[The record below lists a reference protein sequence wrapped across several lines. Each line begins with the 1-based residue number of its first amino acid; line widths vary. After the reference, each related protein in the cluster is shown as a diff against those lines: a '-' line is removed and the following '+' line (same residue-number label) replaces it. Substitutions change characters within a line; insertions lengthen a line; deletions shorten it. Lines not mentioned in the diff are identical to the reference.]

1 MAKESP
7 SWFQRR
13 TYLHFDRPVGA
24 KKAER
29 IVSDPSEVAR
39 HSFFPFLTYKITS
52 HKARKTEAG
61 NMEMVAKERPI
72 HYAAHMDSHIYS
84 YYAEILS
91 ELYEKKLSE
100 LGISSSVLAFRKLGK
115 SNIEFAKD
123 AFDIIK
129 MKAPCVAV
137 GYDVSKFFQKI
148 DHAKLKATWAGL
160 LDEDILPKD
169 HHAVFRS
176 LTKYAEMDR
185 GKVYE
190 VLGLPKYNKK
200 SIGPRI
206 CSPYQFRETV
216 RPSKEMY
223 VNDRSVGI
231 PQGSPISALL
241 SNIYMLDFDCAIAEV
256 AREAGA
262 YYCRY
267 CDDIL
272 VVCDTDN
279 IVDFEDLIRRELGKL
294 KLDINEQKTDK
305 ARYRV
310 SKEKVYCDRAI
321 QYLGFLFD
329 GESVFLRSASLA
341 RYSERMRRGV
351 HLAKKTKKK
360 YNKMRVKR
368 GEAIR
373 RLYKKKLYARYSHL
387 GRRNFVRYGLRAA
400 DIMDSKEIRRQ
411 LKPLWRRLKEEM
423 EK

>member
-1 MAKESP
+1 M
-7 SWFQRR
+7 
-13 TYLHFDRPVGA
+13 
-24 KKAER
+24 
-29 IVSDPSEVAR
+29 
-39 HSFFPFLTYKITS
+39 
-52 HKARKTEAG
+52 
-61 NMEMVAKERPI
+61 
-72 HYAAHMDSHIYS
+72 
-84 YYAEILS
+84 
-91 ELYEKKLSE
+91 
-100 LGISSSVLAFRKLGK
+100 
-115 SNIEFAKD
+115 
-123 AFDIIK
+123 
-129 MKAPCVAV
+129 
-137 GYDVSKFFQKI
+137 
-148 DHAKLKATWAGL
+148 
-160 LDEDILPKD
+160 
-169 HHAVFRS
+169 
-176 LTKYAEMDR
+176 
-185 GKVYE
+185 
-190 VLGLPKYNKK
+190 
-200 SIGPRI
+200 
-206 CSPYQFRETV
+206 
-216 RPSKEMY
+216 
-223 VNDRSVGI
+223 
-231 PQGSPISALL
+231 
-241 SNIYMLDFDCAIAEV
+241 
-256 AREAGA
+256 
-262 YYCRY
+262 
-267 CDDIL
+267 